1 MEDLNNL
8 PPVSEVDNQEP
19 VVPPVPPSFPPY
31 DKRDQ
36 DIPPLKP
43 NNWLWQ
49 SIVATIFCCNILG
62 IVGIVYASRV
72 DVLYYN
78 NKFYEAEKNAKNA
91 KTWTLIAFALGLIS
105 IIMWMI
111 MMSTGNM
118 PSYLEGIIENNASG
132 YNF

>member
-1 MEDLNNL
+1 MEDYNNI
-8 PPVSEVDNQEP
+8 PPVQDSPQPPPPPLTSRHLNQEE
-19 VVPPVPPSFPPY
+19 
-31 DKRDQ
+31 

-49 SIVATIFCCNILG
+49 SIVATLFCCNVLG
-62 IVGIVYASRV
+62 IVGIVYAARV

-78 NKFYEAEKNAKNA
+78 KKYSEAEKNAKNA
-91 KTWTLIAFALGLIS
+91 KTWTIIAFVLGLIS
-105 IIMWMI
+105 IILWVV

-118 PSYLEGIIENNASG
+118 PSYLEEIIENNASG

>member
-1 MEDLNNL
+1 MDDLENAPL
-8 PPVSEVDNQEP
+8 
-19 VVPPVPPSFPPY
+19 VPPVPPITPQIEKQV
-31 DKRDQ
+31 DE
-36 DIPPLKP
+36 IPPLKP

-62 IVGIVYASRV
+62 IIGIVYAARV

-78 NKFYEAEKNAKNA
+78 RKYSEAERNAKSA
-91 KTWTLIAFALGLIS
+91 KTWTLIAFVVGLVS
-105 IIMWMI
+105 IILWATMI
-111 MMSTGNM
+111 STGNI

>member
-1 MEDLNNL
+1 MEDLNSAHQVPQENSSDFSAL
-8 PPVSEVDNQEP
+8 PIPPIPPHYVKQEE
-19 VVPPVPPSFPPY
+19 
-31 DKRDQ
+31 

-49 SIVATIFCCNILG
+49 SIVATLFCCNVLG
-62 IVGIVYASRV
+62 IIGIVYAARV
-72 DVLYYN
+72 DVLYF
-78 NKFYEAEKNAKNA
+78 NKKYSEAEKSAKSA
-91 KTWTLIAFALGLIS
+91 KTWTLIAFAVGLVS
-105 IIMWMI
+105 IILWVV

>member
-1 MEDLNNL
+1 MEDYNNISSGTE
-8 PPVSEVDNQEP
+8 SETTDINPEYVKQDE
-19 VVPPVPPSFPPY
+19 
-31 DKRDQ
+31 

-49 SIVATIFCCNILG
+49 SIVATLFCCNVLG
-62 IVGIVYASRV
+62 IVGIVYAAKV

-78 NKFYEAEKNAKNA
+78 NQYSEAERNAKNA
-91 KTWTLIAFALGLIS
+91 KKWTLIAFILGLIS
-105 IIMWMI
+105 IISWTI

-118 PSYLEGIIENNASG
+118 PNYLESIIENNASG